1 MLSLKTQCQKRCSQ
15 TVDIFE
21 DSSER
26 DLLIRKL
33 RSVLLLEKRI
43 IRMVLGGV
51 IEHVL
56 DICDD
61 MFVLEQI
68 ALILGILE
76 FVKHLGYYLT
86 LTLLD
91 ISVFVVCISTVVF
104 FHYF

>member
-76 FVKHLGYYLT
+76 FVEHLGYYLT